1 MAYLPSCARSFFTR
15 WSVLVVAGT
24 VHGRS
29 AGLRRGGARSS
40 GRDFCLPRTP
50 PGALARHDLAAQEQ
64 LAAPDS
70 PRLTALQGAGEAR
83 DPDSAP
89 TAHGLGGL
97 NVGWGLREEQVRLL
111 HAGQV
116 SGGLRHRHLDASDS
130 LPYRPGS
137 L

>member
-24 VHGRS
+24 AHGRS
-29 AGLRRGGARSS
+29 AGLRRRGALSS
-40 GRDFCLPRTP
+40 GRDFCLPRAP

-70 PRLTALQGAGEAR
+70 PRLPALQGAGEAS
-83 DPDSAP
+83 DPDSTP
-89 TAHGLGGL
+89 TAQGLGGL
-97 NVGWGLREEQVRLL
+97 NVGWGFCEEQVRLI

-116 SGGLRHRHLDASDS
+116 GGGVRRGDLGAV
-130 LPYRPGS
+130 
-137 L
+137 